1 MENDMKK
8 KLELIQKI
16 KAADSIPINK
26 TKLVDL
32 TSGSGHKLLSEMS
45 IVELKERL
53 ELIKQRNE
61 ELNKKK
67 HDEIVKT
74 KMEKDQILVEKLHY
88 INKFRSENTT
98 LAENISA

>member
-1 MENDMKK
+1 MKK

-26 TKLVDL
+26 TKLVNL
-32 TSGSGHKLLSEMS
+32 TANSGHKLLSEMS

-53 ELIKQRNE
+53 ELIKQQEE
-61 ELNKKK
+61 ELYKTK
-67 HDEIVKT
+67 HDEIVKA
-74 KMEKDQILVEKLHY
+74 KMQKDQNLVEKLHY

-98 LAENISA
+98 LSENLSK